1 MKELKMKRYNMIAAK
16 MSALLSGKTD
26 NNKQL
31 TGEEILPPAQNRS
44 IKEVRFT
51 YSSLVKA
58 FEDQREKQKKLLQS
72 RK

>member
-26 NNKQL
+26 NNKYL

-51 YSSLVKA
+51 YSPLVKP
-58 FEDQREKQKKLLQS
+58 FEDQREKQKKLL
-72 RK
+72 

>member
-1 MKELKMKRYNMIAAK
+1 
-16 MSALLSGKTD
+16 MSALPSGKTD
-26 NNKQL
+26 NNEYL

-58 FEDQREKQKKLLQS
+58 FEDQGEKQKKLL
-72 RK
+72 

>member
-26 NNKQL
+26 NNKYL

-58 FEDQREKQKKLLQS
+58 FEDQGEKQKKLL
-72 RK
+72 